1 MRRPVT
7 SSQVPVVSPRS
18 RPGFTLIEILV
29 ATTLTLLLM
38 GAVVTIFGRIGNSVN
53 ESRSTLEMADHLR
66 STAAVLQKDLVGATV
81 TMLPPRRLDDG
92 YLEIIEGP
100 AGVTVRPEA
109 IAVNSDTGGS
119 DGTVIDFD
127 DVLMFTT
134 RTTGRPFVGRCQ
146 FNLVDQTIQ
155 SDLAEVI
162 WFVRGRTLYRRVLLV
177 APWLNSTGSSG
188 PGIYGSGGQPISA
201 GEFYAKNDISVRL
214 QNGVLVANT
223 LADLTK
229 RECRYAHD
237 PRQFPYDSRGWGQL
251 GMPTLRECSSASWT
265 AGGMAPVFKYA
276 NVLDFWSN
284 SPTAAFPWGGMDPDT
299 GMTLSQFAD
308 SDPTHYRVDDVIL
321 NNVIGFDVKVWD
333 PGAANGAG
341 AYMDLG
347 WGNAAF
353 NPNPPPAQARMLFY
367 HVGDPRSNLD
377 AAGAAGSSS
386 AARVYDTWAF
396 SYEQAVGQ
404 GRSLNGFDDM
414 GSGIVDGP
422 ADIVTA
428 PPYPAPLRGIQVKIR
443 VFEPDSRQVREVTVV
458 QDFLPK

>member
-7 SSQVPVVSPRS
+7 SPKLPVVSTRV

-66 STAAVLQKDLVGATV
+66 STAAVLQKDLAGATV

-100 AGVTVRPEA
+100 VGVLTRPDQ
-109 IAVNSDTGGS
+109 IAVNNDTS
-119 DGTVIDFD
+119 TSTPDGTVIDFD
-127 DVLMFTT
+127 DILMLTT

-146 FNLVDQTIQ
+146 FTSDLTVQ

-162 WFVRGRTLYRRVLLV
+162 WFVRGKTLYRRVLLI
-177 APWLNSTGSSG
+177 APWVNSTGSSG
-188 PGIYGSGGQPISA
+188 PGIYASGGQPISA
-201 GEFYAKNDISVRL
+201 NGFYANNDISVRL
-214 QNGVLVANT
+214 QNGLLVANS

-237 PRQFPYDSRGWGQL
+237 PAQFPYDSRGWGQL
-251 GMPTLRECSSASWT
+251 GMPTLRECSSTSWS
-265 AGGMAPVFKYA
+265 AGGQRPVFKYA
-276 NVLDFWSN
+276 NALDFWSN
-284 SPTAAFPWGGMDPDT
+284 SPTAAFPWGGMDADT
-299 GMTLSQFAD
+299 GMTLNQFKD
-308 SDPTHYRVDDVIL
+308 GTRVDDVIL

-333 PGAANGAG
+333 PGAAGGAG
-341 AYMDLG
+341 AYVDLG
-347 WGNAAF
+347 WSNVAY
-353 NPNPPPAQARMLFY
+353 NPNPPADQARQLFY
-367 HVGDPRSNLD
+367 HVGDPRSNLA
-377 AAGAAGSSS
+377 AAGASGTAT
-386 AARVYDTWAF
+386 AARVYDTWWF
-396 SYEQAVGQ
+396 SYEQTVGQ

-414 GSGIVDGP
+414 GSNIVDGP
-422 ADIVTA
+422 ADVVTA
-428 PPYPAPLRGIQVKIR
+428 PPYAAPLRGIQIKIR
-443 VFEPDSRQVREVTVV
+443 VFELDSRQVREVTVV